1 MFAMFRAQGE
11 DKENEESKAEEA
23 PKEMSLEEW
32 KELQEKERAKA
43 TFELRKAGEGE
54 KKGMWKDTKVL
65 KKPVEEEGEY
75 GARRVSEHHL
85 VRVWRNRGKEWL
97 KDLTYVCWD
106 ILSTLCLVQ
115 LEMCECIMEDC
126 HFLLKYCC
134 SNICYSF
141 LRSLKSKKRHLVVS
155 SKQLT
160 YLLILK

>member
-85 VRVWRNRGKEWL
+85 VRVWRNSRERMVGGFNL
-97 KDLTYVCWD
+97 K
-106 ILSTLCLVQ
+106 ICL
-115 LEMCECIMEDC
+115 LG
-126 HFLLKYCC
+126 HFVH
-134 SNICYSF
+134 F
-141 LRSLKSKKRHLVVS
+141 MPS
-155 SKQLT
+155 SARNV
-160 YLLILK
+160 